1 MAEEERIIQLNL
13 AEEELVVL
21 QALVAVAIAVHLGV
35 DVAFFERNFCRMES
49 YMDEWPEASASLA
62 DKMSNSLE
70 VTLEILRTE

>member
-1 MAEEERIIQLNL
+1 MKEVIQLNL
-13 AEEELVVL
+13 TEKELVIL
-21 QALVAVAIAVHLGV
+21 QALTAVAIAVHLGV
-35 DVAFFERNFCRMES
+35 DVTFFEKNFCRMES

>member
-1 MAEEERIIQLNL
+1 MKEVIQLNL
-13 AEEELVVL
+13 TEEELVVL
-21 QALVAVAIAVHLGV
+21 QALAAVAISVHLGV

-70 VTLEILRTE
+70 VTLEVLKAE